1 VKTLDYSKP
10 LISIL
15 VPSRGR
21 KKQLKNLVANIANT
35 VSNVN
40 NIELLVKQDED
51 DPYTTIVVPNEFNIP
66 SKVFLMSRSEYLN
79 RDYYNFLA
87 SEASGKYFFAIGDDI
102 RFNSKCWDLLLEEKI
117 EEYLKDKPDRLA
129 YIQVSEDGSEAK
141 HPCFPL
147 ITRECFDLTHMY
159 FHPQLLSWGADR
171 CLYEI
176 YSSNDIRR
184 VLGVPEVHIEHLSYH
199 DGTGQ
204 YDETAKSMR
213 DRFFRDPQCHNK
225 VSNYIVPQ
233 NIKFIKEYIEK
244 VSNEE
249 KIKREKDMI

>member
-1 VKTLDYSKP
+1 MNSSKP

-21 KKQLKNLVANIANT
+21 KKQLKNLVANIANS
-35 VSNVN
+35 VSDVN

-51 DPYTTIVVPNEFNIP
+51 DPYTTIVAPNRFNIP
-66 SKVFLMSRSEYLN
+66 SKVFLYPRSEYLN

-87 SEASGKYFFAIGDDI
+87 KEASGKYLFAIGDDVLI
-102 RFNSKCWDLLLEEKI
+102 KTKNFDLILEEKI

-147 ITRECFDLTHMY
+147 ITKECFDLTHMY

-199 DGTGQ
+199 DGKGIM
-204 YDETAKSMR
+204 DETAKSMR
-213 DRFFRDPQCHNK
+213 DRFFRDPNCHNICTL
-225 VSNYIVPQ
+225 YTVPQ
-233 NIKFIKEYIEK
+233 NIKMIKKHI
-244 VSNEE
+244 E